1 MDELTSALYDIGCVI
16 SGNAK
21 DEGGAINGYTEQL
34 KAIQRAVD
42 IARQSGREDLVTTL
56 ESLYEKTEEKI
67 SDELNHAQ
75 SLNNEYS
82 ELMGIAIPTD

>member
-1 MDELTSALYDIGCVI
+1 MDELTNALYDIGCAI

-56 ESLYEKTEEKI
+56 ESLYDKTEEKI
-67 SDELNHAQ
+67 ADELNH
-75 SLNNEYS
+75 SHLTTS
-82 ELMGIAIPTD
+82 IPNLWE

>member
-1 MDELTSALYDIGCVI
+1 M
-16 SGNAK
+16 K
-21 DEGGAINGYTEQL
+21 QL
-34 KAIQRAVD
+34 KTIQRAVD

-67 SDELNHAQ
+67 ADELNHAQ

>member
-1 MDELTSALYDIGCVI
+1 MDELTNALYDIGKAI

-34 KAIQRAVD
+34 RAIQRAVD
-42 IARQSGREDLVTTL
+42 IARQSGRDDLVATL

-67 SDELNHAQ
+67 ADELNHAQ

>member
-1 MDELTSALYDIGCVI
+1 MDELTSALYDIGCAI

-42 IARQSGREDLVTTL
+42 IAKQSGRDDLVTTL

-67 SDELNHAQ
+67 AEEWKKALAKYD
-75 SLNNEYS
+75 SL
-82 ELMGIAIPTD
+82 